1 MSQAVPQIDLQPL
14 LKKIANKNPQAN
26 LDLIQRAFDFAN
38 AAHAG
43 QLRKSGDPYII
54 HPMATAD
61 LLTDLKMDDE
71 AIAAGL
77 LHDVPEDTERG
88 LEDIEKEF
96 GKDIRFM
103 VEGIT
108 KLGKLKYR
116 GNAQYVENL
125 RKMFIAM
132 AQDVRT
138 IVIKFCDRIHNL
150 RTLAALPPD
159 KQKRIAMESMDIYAP
174 IANRLGMGEIKGILE
189 DLSFPYV
196 YPEEYKWLIRKVK
209 PRFEEKKRV
218 VNDMIVVMKAELEKH
233 GVKPLDIH
241 GRAKHLFSL
250 YQKLLYHNRD
260 VSKIYDLVAIRI
272 VVKDVVE
279 CYEVLGIV
287 HEICHPLKGRIKDYI
302 ASPKPNGYQSIHT
315 TVFSPTGEIVEVQ
328 IRTVDMHEEDEY
340 GIAAHWLYKE
350 RHQLSEI
357 DKQKYNWLQQIL
369 ELQKDA
375 TSEDDYMESLKI
387 DIFPNQI
394 FVFTP
399 RGDVIELPEEATPV
413 DFAYRIHTD
422 LGDKCVGAKVNDQI
436 VSLSTKLRSGDMVEI
451 FTDKNR
457 KGPNPDWL
465 EFVKTSSARSR
476 IKNCIQKKYAA
487 GTIGPAVE

>member
-1 MSQAVPQIDLQPL
+1 MTPPPVKIDIQPL
-14 LKKIANKNPQAN
+14 LNKIAGINPKAN
-26 LDLIQRAFDFAN
+26 LDLIKRAFEFAY
-38 AAHAG
+38 AAHG
-43 QLRKSGDPYII
+43 NQLRKSGDPYII

-61 LLTDLKMDDE
+61 LLADLHMDDE

-77 LHDVPEDTERG
+77 LHDVPEDTKKT

-96 GKDIRFM
+96 GHDIRFI

-116 GNAQYVENL
+116 GNDQYVENL

-132 AQDVRT
+132 AQDIRT

-150 RTLAALPPD
+150 RTLAALPAE
-159 KQKRIAMESMDIYAP
+159 KQKRIAVESMEIYAP
-174 IANRLGMGEIKGILE
+174 IANRLGMGEVKGLIE
-189 DLSFPYV
+189 DLAFPYV
-196 YPEEYKWLIRKVK
+196 FPDEYKWLIRKVK
-209 PRFEEKKRV
+209 PRLEEKKRV
-218 VNDMIVVMKAELEKH
+218 VDEMITIMRVEMDKH
-233 GVKPLDIH
+233 GLKQADLH

-250 YQKLLYHNRD
+250 YQKLLRHNRD
-260 VSKIYDLVAIRI
+260 VGKVYDLVAIRI
-272 VVKDVVE
+272 VVENVGE
-279 CYEVLGIV
+279 CYEALGIV

-315 TVFSPTGEIVEVQ
+315 TVFSPKGEIVEVQ
-328 IRTVDMHEEDEY
+328 IRTKDMHEEDEY

-350 RHQLSEI
+350 KRTLSEI
-357 DKQKYNWLQQIL
+357 DRQKYNWLQQLLDI
-369 ELQKDA
+369 QKHA
-375 TSEDDYMESLKI
+375 ETEQDYLDSLKI

-399 RGDVIELPEEATPV
+399 NGDVIELPEDATPV

-422 LGDKCVGAKVNDQI
+422 LGDKCVGSKVNDQI
-436 VSLSTKLRSGDMVEI
+436 ASLNTKLRSGDMVEI

-465 EFVKTSSARSR
+465 EFVKTSSARER
-476 IKNCIQKKYAA
+476 IKTYVNKRQLPS
-487 GTIGPAVE
+487 TPPLIG

>member
-1 MSQAVPQIDLQPL
+1 MPDKTVQIDIQPL
-14 LKKIANKNPQAN
+14 LNKIKSKNPQAN
-26 LDLIQRAFDFAN
+26 LELIQRAFDFAN
-38 AAHAG
+38 TAHAG

-54 HPMATAD
+54 HPLATAD
-61 LLTDLKMDDE
+61 LLAELHMDDE

-77 LHDVPEDTERG
+77 LHDVPEDTERSV
-88 LEDIEKEF
+88 DDVEKEF

-116 GNAQYVENL
+116 GNDQYVENL
-125 RKMFIAM
+125 RKMFVAM
-132 AQDVRT
+132 ASDVRT

-150 RTLAALPPD
+150 RTLASLPPE
-159 KQKRIAMESMDIYAP
+159 KQKRIALESMQIYAP
-174 IANRLGMGEIKGILE
+174 IANRLGMGEVKGMLE

-196 YPEEYKWLIRKVK
+196 FPDEYKWLIRKVK
-209 PRFEEKKRV
+209 PRFEEKRKAVDEIITTVRKEL
-218 VNDMIVVMKAELEKH
+218 MKHDLVGA
-233 GVKPLDIH
+233 DIH
-241 GRAKHLFSL
+241 GRAKHLYSL
-250 YQKLLYHNRD
+250 YQKLLQHNRD
-260 VSKIYDLVAIRI
+260 ISKIYDLVAIRI

-279 CYEVLGIV
+279 CYEALGIV

-302 ASPKPNGYQSIHT
+302 ASPKPNGYQSLHT
-315 TVFSPTGEIVEVQ
+315 TVFSPTGEIVEIQ
-328 IRTVDMHEEDEY
+328 IRTKDMHEEDEY

-350 RHQLSEI
+350 KHSLSDI
-357 DKQKYNWLQQIL
+357 DRQKYNWLQQLL
-369 ELQKDA
+369 EIQKTAA
-375 TSEDDYMESLKI
+375 TEQDYLDSLKI

-399 RGDVIELPEEATPV
+399 SGDVIELPEDSTPV

-436 VSLSTKLRSGDMVEI
+436 TNLNTKLRSGDMVEI

-457 KGPNPDWL
+457 KGPSPDWL

-476 IKNCIQKKYAA
+476 IK
-487 GTIGPAVE
+487 TIIHKRPLPSSPDSIVG